1 MLIHRF
7 GKTVFKNAFAVPPL
21 WLHLSPVQTM
31 RKKIS
36 YEICKVAQLFLFETS
51 EKQIES
57 FL

>member
-1 MLIHRF
+1 MLIDRF

-21 WLHLSPVQTM
+21 WYTCHPSKPWE
-31 RKKIS
+31 RKIS